1 MMVKFRKIQS
11 SPTRQLSRLFF
22 PIRASSG
29 GIFYPPVIYVKDSGI
44 SLDTAHYTAQD
55 KLLRALSEEA
65 GSSEQS
71 TPRQHLFL
79 ESHKSLLGTLS
90 EILLL

>member
-1 MMVKFRKIQS
+1 M
-11 SPTRQLSRLFF
+11 
-22 PIRASSG
+22 
-29 GIFYPPVIYVKDSGI
+29 YVQDSGI

-55 KLLRALSEEA
+55 KFTQGKFTQDKFSEEA

-79 ESHKSLLGTLS
+79 ESHKSLLGTLA